1 MLVVGGVKMYQDGSI
16 QGYSGYLSHPYHRM
30 LYPQPK
36 GMAYCGHPRNMLSD
50 LKSAILAAHTK
61 GWQIAVHANGDQ
73 AINDVIDAFE
83 MADRALP
90 RKDARHIIIHCQTV
104 REDQLDR
111 MFSLRILPSFFTTHT
126 YFWGDRHRDIF
137 LGPERASR
145 LNPCSSAMARG
156 MSFTCHND
164 TYVTPIDPLMSVWS
178 TVNRITAGGAV
189 LGEQFRVP
197 VMEALRSVTIYA
209 AYQGHEENTKGSVS
223 VGKAAD
229 MVLLEENP
237 ELIDSLAIKDIKITA
252 TIVADKVVYG
262 AL

>member
-1 MLVVGGVKMYQDGSI
+1 
-16 QGYSGYLSHPYHRM
+16 
-30 LYPQPK
+30 
-36 GMAYCGHPRNMLSD
+36 
-50 LKSAILAAHTK
+50 
-61 GWQIAVHANGDQ
+61 
-73 AINDVIDAFE
+73 
-83 MADRALP
+83 
-90 RKDARHIIIHCQTV
+90 
-104 REDQLDR
+104 
-111 MFSLRILPSFFTTHT
+111 
-126 YFWGDRHRDIF
+126 
-137 LGPERASR
+137 
-145 LNPCSSAMARG
+145 MARG